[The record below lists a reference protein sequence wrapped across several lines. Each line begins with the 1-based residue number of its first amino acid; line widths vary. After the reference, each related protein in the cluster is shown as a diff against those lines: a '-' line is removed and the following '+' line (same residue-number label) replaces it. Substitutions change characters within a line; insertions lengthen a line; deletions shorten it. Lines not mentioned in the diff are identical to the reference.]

1 MKLVNLKLSDKDLHI
16 IRDALLS
23 DKAELN
29 RIKENPNQ
37 LAYHVKKSHR
47 DLILNRE
54 IYSINKLLEYV
65 EAKQKLFI

>member
-1 MKLVNLKLSDKDLHI
+1 MKLINLKLSDKDLHI

-23 DKAELN
+23 DRAELN
-29 RIKENPNQ
+29 KIKENPNQ
-37 LAYHVKKSHR
+37 LIKTVKKSHR

-54 IYSINKLLEYV
+54 ISSINKLLEYV

>member
-1 MKLVNLKLSDKDLHI
+1 MKLINLKLSDKDLHT

-23 DKAELN
+23 DRAELN
-29 RIKENPNQ
+29 KIKENPNQ
-37 LAYHVKKSHR
+37 LIKTVKKSHR

-54 IYSINKLLEYV
+54 ISSINKLLEYV

>member
-1 MKLVNLKLSDKDLHI
+1 MKLIDLKLSDKDLKI

-23 DKAELN
+23 DRAELN

-37 LAYHVKKSHR
+37 LEKYVKSTHR
-47 DLILNRE
+47 ELIINRE
-54 IYSINKLLEYV
+54 ISMINKLLEYV